1 MTVLNSQL
9 QPGSETFESNRAA
22 MQAVVDD
29 LHATLA
35 RTALGGSEAARAKH
49 TARGKLLVRDRIDA
63 LLDPGSAFWRSR
75 RWPRTACMKTP
86 CRPPAWWLVSAA

>member
-35 RTALGGSEAARAKH
+35 RTALGGNEAARAKH
-49 TARGKLLVRDRIDA
+49 TARGKLLVA
-63 LLDPGSAFWRSR
+63 TASTPCSTPAAPSWKSR

-86 CRPPAWWLVSAA
+86 CPPRAWWPASAG